1 MEVKR
6 PLTRG
11 FMRCGEGTH
20 LLVWGNPDIRAC
32 VQQNRMRQTHV
43 RAGRSREND
52 LMDHRI
58 GRRRF
63 LTLAGAAVASCHL
76 RTASAASDAGTRDA
90 GPWQMRLSTS
100 SIHFAE
106 LPIEKACETIAG
118 LGFEAIDIWSAH
130 EGCPHLDDVASRLG
144 PQGLQ
149 ELLAGNR
156 LKLFAFSVYAGGYA
170 RYAELLGKAGGG
182 VAIQGS
188 APPCKPQELT
198 ARMRQFIESL
208 KPLIELAERHNSYLA
223 IENHGNALLDSLDSF
238 KAFVDINTSP
248 RLGIA
253 LAPYHIQASHASVP
267 EAIRLCGRQL
277 LFFYAW
283 QNAADSKQLPGVGPT
298 DMTPWIRAL
307 ADVRYRGY
315 VNPFMHGHPG
325 TEIMTANLAVS
336 RDYLRNCHAKIRETA
351 DT

>member
-1 MEVKR
+1 
-6 PLTRG
+6 
-11 FMRCGEGTH
+11 
-20 LLVWGNPDIRAC
+20 
-32 VQQNRMRQTHV
+32 
-43 RAGRSREND
+43 
-52 LMDHRI
+52 MDHRI

-63 LTLAGAAVASCHL
+63 LMLTGAAVASCRL
-76 RTASAASDAGTRDA
+76 WAVSGADDPKPEDAA
-90 GPWQMRLSTS
+90 PWRMRLSTS

-106 LPIEKACETIAG
+106 LPIEKACEKIAG

-144 PQGLQ
+144 PQGLR
-149 ELLAGNR
+149 ELLAGNK
-156 LKLFAFSVYAGGYA
+156 LKLLAFSVYAGGYA

-198 ARMRQFIESL
+198 ARMREFVEGM
-208 KPLIELAERHNSYLA
+208 KPLIELAEKHDSYLA
-223 IENHGNALLDSLDSF
+223 IENHGQALLNSLDSL

-253 LAPYHIQASHASVP
+253 LAPYHIQAVQASVP
-267 EAIRLCGRQL
+267 EAIRICGRQL
-277 LFFYAW
+277 FFFYAW
-283 QNAADSKQLPGVGPT
+283 QNQPDSGQLPGVGST

-307 ADVRYRGY
+307 AEVRYRGY
-315 VNPFMHGHPG
+315 VNPFMHGRPG
-325 TEIMTANLAVS
+325 TGIMTANLATA
-336 RDYLRNCHAKIRETA
+336 RDYLKSCHTKVRETT